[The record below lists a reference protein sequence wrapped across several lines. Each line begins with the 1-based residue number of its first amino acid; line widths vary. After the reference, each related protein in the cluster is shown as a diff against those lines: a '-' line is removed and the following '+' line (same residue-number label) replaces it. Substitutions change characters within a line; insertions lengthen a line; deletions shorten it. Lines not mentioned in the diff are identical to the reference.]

1 MINFKLKFNVAVTF
15 VTAIFFVYACGQES
29 NPTKI
34 IMNVENNSN
43 SIIDIKLKA
52 MIEKNFHKLV
62 SP

>member
-1 MINFKLKFNVAVTF
+1 LESKTDENNDKIKEQKKLRNRNNSTL
-15 VTAIFFVYACGQES
+15 
-29 NPTKI
+29 
-34 IMNVENNSN
+34 ENNSN